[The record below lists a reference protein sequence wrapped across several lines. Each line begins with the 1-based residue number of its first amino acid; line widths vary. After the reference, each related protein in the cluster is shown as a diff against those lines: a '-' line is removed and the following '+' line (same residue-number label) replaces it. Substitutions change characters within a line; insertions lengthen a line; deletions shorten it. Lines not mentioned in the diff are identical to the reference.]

1 MGIAKSG
8 HGSEGNILWA
18 YASQDGADDCSPFVS
33 RRNKPIYMGSP
44 WVQGYTTLR
53 LCVGGWILG
62 RVEKKKQVKNMR
74 ENVWEGCL
82 VR

>member
-1 MGIAKSG
+1 MRIAKSG

-44 WVQGYTTLR
+44 RVQGYTTLR
-53 LCVGGWILG
+53 LCWWVDFGQSG
-62 RVEKKKQVKNMR
+62 KKKQVKNMR